1 MKINAKKL
9 IEEAKKRASNLMFDL
24 KNLCF
29 PPQYNFVTDKARFKA
44 AVCSRRCLAE
54 GTLVRTEIG
63 PKKIE
68 DIKIGDKV
76 YSEFGKLIKV
86 KNVFSNGPKEVI
98 RLTGDFGEVK
108 CTADHMFYGILD
120 GTNINLKSTVSL
132 IKAGAAINNT
142 VALLGD
148 FRFYDASSNG
158 DVSIENTYDIHVES
172 PSNLYTLENG
182 LITHNSGKTVGIIL
196 DLINTCINEKDII
209 CLYVTITTKSAR
221 SIVWSELKRYIE
233 TNNIEVKTDE
243 TRLTIKFIQSGSE
256 IRLGGAK
263 DEVEIEKYRG
273 WKLRKVYIDEAQYF
287 RPYLTYFIND
297 ILMPALRDLRG
308 DLAVTGTPGPVLS
321 GPFYE
326 ITHNR
331 KWSQHHWTAF
341 DNPHMLD
348 LELTLKE
355 EREVKG
361 ITEDDPGY
369 IRETYG
375 KWIEDANSLVYKFDV
390 NKNVYKELS
399 DQDVR
404 DMDFIFGIDI
414 GYDDSDA
421 IAVLG
426 YNRKSKHVFLV
437 DEFIKNKMGIS
448 ELVGHINRLR
458 EIYKPVKLVM
468 DAGALGKKIQEE
480 IRTRHSLH
488 IEAAEKVRKMEFIE
502 LLNDDLRTGK
512 FKAKENSRFQQDCF
526 LVQWEWVQGKK
537 KISDTYHTDIG
548 DAVLYAWRECKH
560 FTYEAPSK
568 KVHRD
573 SVEFMDALEE
583 QYAEQMER
591 EENKDEFDALYDL
604 NQDIDE

>member
-9 IEEAKKRASNLMFDL
+9 IDEAKKRASNLLFNL
-24 KNLCF
+24 KELCF
-29 PPQYNFVTDKARFKA
+29 APQYAFISAKARFKA
-44 AVCSRRCLAE
+44 AVCSRRA
-54 GTLVRTEIG
+54 
-63 PKKIE
+63 
-68 DIKIGDKV
+68 
-76 YSEFGKLIKV
+76 
-86 KNVFSNGPKEVI
+86 
-98 RLTGDFGEVK
+98 
-108 CTADHMFYGILD
+108 
-120 GTNINLKSTVSL
+120 
-132 IKAGAAINNT
+132 
-142 VALLGD
+142 
-148 FRFYDASSNG
+148 
-158 DVSIENTYDIHVES
+158 
-172 PSNLYTLENG
+172 
-182 LITHNSGKTVGIIL
+182 GKTIGIAL
-196 DLINTCINEKDII
+196 DLIHTCINENNVI
-209 CLYVTITTKSAR
+209 CLYIAITTRSAR
-221 SIVWSELKRYIE
+221 SIIWSELKTYIE
-233 TNNIEVKTDE
+233 KYNIEVKTDE
-243 TRLTIKFIQSGSE
+243 TRLTIKFLKTGSE

-326 ITHNR
+326 ITHN
-331 KWSQHHWTAF
+331 KMWDQHHWTAF

-355 EREVKG
+355 ERDVKG

-375 KWIEDANSLVYKFDV
+375 KWIEDANSLVFKFDV
-390 NKNVYKELS
+390 HKNVYVELS

-414 GYDDSDA
+414 GYEDADA

-426 YNRKSKHVFLV
+426 YNRRSKHVFLV
-437 DEFIKNKMGIS
+437 EEFIKNKMGIS
-448 ELVGHINRLR
+448 ELVTHINRLK
-458 EIYKPVKLVM
+458 EKYKPVKMVM

-488 IEAAEKVRKMEFIE
+488 IEAAEKVRKFEFIE

-512 FKAKENSRFQQDCF
+512 FKAKEGSRFQQDCF
-526 LVQWEWVQGKK
+526 LVQWVWEQGKRK
-537 KISDTYHTDIG
+537 VSDNYHTDIG

-560 FTYEAPSK
+560 FTYEDPKK

-573 SVEFMDALEE
+573 SNEFMDALEQ
-583 QYAEQMER
+583 QYAEAMER
-591 EENKDEFDALYDL
+591 ENNMDEFDETYDL
-604 NQDIDE
+604 NKDIDEH